1 MKFAF
6 VSTLICI
13 FLAVTLATPVALP
26 VGDEFDLSFI
36 EETIEARFDPYDYE
50 ALTSFI
56 EKRDNSGFE
65 HTVESLLNVVNDSGV
80 LWSILDQVAYYPKR
94 IQTIANGTARLVGGA
109 NLSSIGDMLG
119 GGLLDLSD
127 VNVSAIVDAVSES
140 GVVLSLLDGILLDKS
155 YRPHLVNLVSRLLK
169 SQKNTFLW
177 LVKDVFGKKNSK
189 RAETS
194 ALETFI
200 GNIISTALSSTL
212 VADVAKDVLTA
223 LNNTQFLTYTVKTF
237 LADEG
242 YQNMTAQLVI
252 DVLNTGAI
260 NLDGTSLNVTSLTEK
275 LLSRPE
281 VISGAVGMLLSGNIQ
296 LGGLGKY
303 ADAVSDII
311 KDVEKNGTFAD
322 LNEYVFSESHTV
334 STPVIFTGTVVV
346 PRTATFSF
354 GLGGFGNASA
364 TTTKSSSSKATRSPS
379 RTTSTARNSSSTD
392 LPVDSDF
399 SYDSTATLDK
409 LQSEAEVAS
418 ILSLLSASPASETG
432 SANTEESS
440 RTRESVKSEV
450 SSTVDSL
457 SRFLETFGASTVDN
471 TEPVS
476 TTTVRT
482 SSSSRSSSRS
492 YSSIVTVTVEEG
504 ADETSTNTGGRALDE
519 ILGFLGGS
527 TSAGGLARRE
537 VTQGSDG
544 NMKSVS
550 MLLVYLQVF
559 LFGGILML

>member
-13 FLAVTLATPVALP
+13 FLAATLASPVALP

-36 EETIEARFDPYDYE
+36 EDTLEERFDPYDYE
-50 ALTSFI
+50 ALSSFI
-56 EKRDNSGFE
+56 DKRDNSGFE
-65 HTVESLLNVVNDSGV
+65 HTVENLLDIVNDSGV
-80 LWSILDQVAYYPKR
+80 IWSILDQVAYYPKR
-94 IQTIANGTARLVGGA
+94 IEVIANGTARLIGGA
-109 NLSSIGDMLG
+109 NLSSIGDILG

-140 GVVLSLLDGILLDKS
+140 GVVQSLLDGILLDKS
-155 YRPHLVNLVSRLLK
+155 YRPHLVRLVSRLLE

-177 LVKDVFGKKNSK
+177 LVKDVFKKNNK
-189 RAETS
+189 RAERS
-194 ALETFI
+194 SLETFI

-212 VADVAKDVLTA
+212 VADVSKDVLTA
-223 LNNTQFLTYTVKTF
+223 LNNTQFLTYTVKRF

-242 YQNMTAQLVI
+242 YQNMTAQLAI
-252 DVLNTGAI
+252 DILNTGAI
-260 NLDGTSLNVTSLTEK
+260 NVNGAALNVSSLTEK

-281 VISGAVGMLLSGNIQ
+281 VISGAVGMLLSGRIQ

-303 ADAVSDII
+303 TDAVTDII

-334 STPVIFTGTVVV
+334 STPVIFRGTVVV
-346 PRTATFSF
+346 PRTATFSL

-364 TTTKSSSSKATRSPS
+364 TTTQTSSSRATRSPS
-379 RTTSTARNSSSTD
+379 RTTTTARNSSSTD

-399 SYDSTATLDK
+399 SYDSTATLDR
-409 LQSEAEVAS
+409 LQSAAEVAS

-432 SANTEESS
+432 SSNTEESS
-440 RTRESVKSEV
+440 RTRESVRSQV

-457 SRFLETFGASTVDN
+457 SRFLETFGASTDA
-471 TEPVS
+471 ES
-476 TTTVRT
+476 TTTVST
-482 SSSSRSSSRS
+482 SSTSSTSRSSPRS
-492 YSSIVTVTVEEG
+492 YSSIVTVTVEED
-504 ADETSTNTGGRALDE
+504 ADSATTSTGGRALDE

-527 TSAGGLARRE
+527 SSAGDLRRRE